1 MNEDYDLIVIGAG
14 MAGVA
19 AANKCG
25 AAGWRVAIVDALPYG
40 GTCALRGCDPK
51 KILRRGAEIIDAA
64 RLMQGKGIDPGEL
77 SINWADLMA
86 HKRGF
91 TDPLP
96 DKMEKSLTVN
106 GVETLHGAARFTGDN
121 TLEVPEN
128 SSKLGQAQREMERS
142 RNKQLRELFADGFA
156 IHHAGMLRQDRNLV
170 EKYFGEGLIR
180 CLVCTATLAWGVN
193 LPAHA
198 VIIKVKFLS

>member
-1 MNEDYDLIVIGAG
+1 MCLQVMVFVHARTETVRTATFFAEQAKN
-14 MAGVA
+14 
-19 AANKCG
+19 
-25 AAGWRVAIVDALPYG
+25 G
-40 GTCALRGCDPK
+40 GK
-51 KILRRGAEIIDAA
+51 AEFF
-64 RLMQGKGIDPGEL
+64 L
-77 SINWADLMA
+77 
-86 HKRGF
+86 
-91 TDPLP
+91 
-96 DKMEKSLTVN
+96 
-106 GVETLHGAARFTGDN
+106 
-121 TLEVPEN
+121 PEN